1 MRSLLPLFRVLRPG
15 VVMSS
20 MGTFLCLIAL
30 VAAAAAQAPP
40 SSSPSGQ
47 SSPAPSQAGPSEQAP
62 SDSVT
67 EDQFRQLLVGK
78 SLYLRG
84 GYLDTTLSFDQDGR
98 LIGHSP
104 QGSFTL
110 NLIQIDK
117 IHLERHKLELE
128 GTRYGLHFLGQSAN
142 EDPTK
147 AVDRVR
153 ITPKKKILKIT
164 IERQQVIK
172 LKKKKKG
179 GPDVPDEQKAG
190 AAISPAAPGGNAD
203 AGSGSDEEIP
213 ASERGATTTS
223 PVEALKLLKEAV
235 GNVLSVGLDD
245 RLVAA
250 MPDYWKLYYQAA
262 KAHTNFHPAE
272 PGVLLDSDAD
282 QKAKLLSNIEAPSNE
297 YAQANGVAGMALY
310 HAVISADGK
319 PEQIVVGR
327 PIGFGLD
334 ENAVETIRKASFQ
347 PAMKDGKPVPVVLD
361 LLVQFRIFSKRTSG
375 EGEPDEAKS
384 PSGPILPG
392 PYSVN
397 HP

>member
-1 MRSLLPLFRVLRPG
+1 MHSSLPRIRALRPG
-15 VVMSS
+15 AVMSRA
-20 MGTFLCLIAL
+20 GIFLCLVAVAL
-30 VAAAAAQAPP
+30 VSSAAAPAQSSSSAVQAPP
-40 SSSPSGQ
+40 
-47 SSPAPSQAGPSEQAP
+47 ATSQAQPSDQAP
-62 SDSVT
+62 SDSVI
-67 EDQFRQLLVGK
+67 EDQLRQLLVGK
-78 SLYLRG
+78 SLYLRS

-104 QGSFTL
+104 RASFTL

-117 IHLERHKLELE
+117 VHLERRKLELE
-128 GTRYGLHFLGQSAN
+128 GVRYGLHFLGASPN

-164 IERQQVIK
+164 IDRQQVIK
-172 LKKKKKG
+172 PKKNKKG
-179 GPDVPDEQKAG
+179 EPRADDHQAG
-190 AAISPAAPGGNAD
+190 ATTAPSAPAGNAEAG
-203 AGSGSDEEIP
+203 AGSDQEIP
-213 ASERGATTTS
+213 AGERGATTTS
-223 PVEALKLLKEAV
+223 PVVALKLLDEAV

-245 RLVAA
+245 RLIAA
-250 MPDYWKLYYQAA
+250 MPDYWKLYYQAS
-262 KAHTNFHPAE
+262 KAHSNFKPTE
-272 PGVLLDSDAD
+272 PGVFLESDVD

-297 YAQANGVAGMALY
+297 FAQTSGVAGMALY
-310 HAVISADGK
+310 HAVIGADGK

-334 ENAVETIRKASFQ
+334 ENAVETIRKANFQ
-347 PAMKDGKPVPVVLD
+347 PAMKDGKPVPVMLD

-375 EGEPDEAKS
+375 ESEPDVANS